1 MNTSIIYMPPTDI
14 LLNESFPI
22 TYSNILANNSRS
34 LPHEI
39 SNTTYNFSKE
49 KVIEETEKQ

>member
-1 MNTSIIYMPPTDI
+1 MPPTDI

-34 LPHEI
+34 LPNEI